1 VLADKDA
8 LAIGV
13 DQDFLAVKA
22 MSTRCITW
30 SGNAVSVELPGL
42 DSGDKDMP
50 IMSSMVECWIE
61 LDDSRR
67 LLGVSVIKENY
78 LYMRGV
84 GRENAEIYA
93 GGS

>member
-1 VLADKDA
+1 VLANGNA
-8 LAIGV
+8 LAIWV
-13 DQDFLAVKA
+13 NQHFVAVKPISA
-22 MSTRCITW
+22 RRLARTID
-30 SGNAVSVELPGL
+30 AVSVELPGHN
-42 DSGDKDMP
+42 SRHKDVP
-50 IMSSMVECWIE
+50 IMSSMVECRIE

-93 GGS
+93 GSS